1 MREQRETKGRVTLKD
16 VARLAGVHAST
27 VSRALNAE
35 TSALIGD
42 DVVERVRAAARNL
55 GYRPNTIASSLR
67 TRRTKTIGV
76 LLPDV
81 LNAIFP
87 PMIKAVEEVLRR
99 ENYLVLIAHADYG
112 DPRQRVIVD
121 QMMARQVD
129 GLILA
134 TSSRY
139 DKIIEACL
147 ENSIPLVTLTRAE
160 PDLQVPSVIND
171 ETASMTM
178 VVQHLAQLGH
188 REIGHLAGPQMTS
201 TGEARRV
208 AFEAAMS
215 RAGLA
220 ATAVVPTDVF
230 TREAG
235 AAGAARL
242 LDTAPRTTAIVAGN
256 DLLAIG
262 ALDTLKARGLRCPQD
277 VSITGH
283 NDMPLVDMI
292 EPPLTTVRIDFAE
305 MGAAGGRLLLQQMA
319 DPSSPVFTMT
329 LKPQLIVRGSTA
341 PPRADALE

>member
-1 MREQRETKGRVTLKD
+1 M
-16 VARLAGVHAST
+16 AGVHIST
-27 VSRALNAE
+27 ASRALNPVTQARVGE
-35 TSALIGD
+35 
-42 DVVERVRAAARNL
+42 DVVERIRGIAFKL
-55 GYRPNTIASSLR
+55 GYTPNTIASSLR
-67 TRRTKTIGV
+67 TRRTNTVGV

-87 PMIKAVEEVLRR
+87 PMIKAVEEVLAR

-139 DKIIEACL
+139 DNVIEACL
-147 ENSIPLVTLTRAE
+147 ANNIPLVTLTRAE

-178 VVQHLAQLGH
+178 VVQHLVQLGH
-188 REIGHLAGPQMTS
+188 HHIAHLAGPPATS
-201 TGEARRV
+201 TGQARRA
-208 AFEAAMS
+208 AFEAAMA
-215 RAGLA
+215 RAGLSP
-220 ATAVVPTDVF
+220 TAVEVTDVF

-235 AAGAARL
+235 RAAARQIVER
-242 LDTAPRTTAIVAGN
+242 ASHTTAIVTAN

-262 ALDTLKARGLRCPQD
+262 ALDAIRAAGLSCPRD
-277 VSITGH
+277 ISITGH
-283 NDMPLVDMI
+283 NDMPLVDVI

-319 DPSSPVFTMT
+319 DSSSPVFTMT

-341 PPRADALE
+341 PPRPELLSRAGLSGLPRGNES